1 MSTREARGNESTV
14 EVSVRDAKTVLDV
27 SLNALPI
34 GLKHTENVRL
44 RLPCE
49 LELNFKSTQ
58 MDVCEERRRRRH
70 RRHRRRR
77 RIAGAAGAAEETP

>member
-14 EVSVRDAKTVLDV
+14 EVSVRDGKTVLDV

-34 GLKHTENVRL
+34 GFKLTENVRL

-49 LELNFKSTQ
+49 LVLNFKSTQ

-77 RIAGAAGAAEETP
+77 RISGAAGAAEETP